1 MIICKDTSVNKI
13 HAWLLSLSTFT
24 KSFQSIVVSR
34 VVGLL
39 PVLSDAN
46 DFVNAKSHA
55 REARFKRRATAVP
68 N

>member
-1 MIICKDTSVNKI
+1 M
-13 HAWLLSLSTFT
+13 ALSL
-24 KSFQSIVVSR
+24 VSR

-46 DFVNAKSHA
+46 DVVNAKSPA